1 MAGYLAE
8 RQGLETLGPCM
19 VISLL
24 AMVLLH
30 EVIVRRQPV
39 HARQGDTRQDL
50 TEVVGGEA

>member
-1 MAGYLAE
+1 
-8 RQGLETLGPCM
+8 M